1 LNKKIS
7 FNARPHTDNNG
18 GTIKPGVMDSG
29 NKALLRREGQIEVS
43 QHQVFQIRIFK
54 WDFCHFGRVSKYFL
68 QCKDY
73 SYLLINMATALNSK
87 FDPWKILEK
96 IDSSASIS
104 ERVELRKKMGDE
116 LRLWRFKSR
125 VTLDRLAKESGTTKQ
140 SLSQVESGMFRIHN
154 EWLEAYIKLCSIPT

>member
-1 LNKKIS
+1 
-7 FNARPHTDNNG
+7 
-18 GTIKPGVMDSG
+18 
-29 NKALLRREGQIEVS
+29 
-43 QHQVFQIRIFK
+43 
-54 WDFCHFGRVSKYFL
+54 
-68 QCKDY
+68 
-73 SYLLINMATALNSK
+73 MATALNSK